1 MSFHLILKYF
11 PDLNDDS
18 KEKMKNLFNLYENV
32 NKKVNLIS
40 RKDFDFFYERH
51 VLHSLSISKVFR
63 FKNNDDVMDLG
74 TGGGFP
80 GIPLAILFPDSNF
93 FLVDSIKKKI
103 DCLSKIVLDLNLPN
117 VKVIN
122 ARSETLDYKFDFII
136 SRAVA
141 SLSKL
146 DSWTKGKFKNNQRN
160 GLICLKGGDLRNE
173 IKGFENRLKTF
184 NISNFFEEDF
194 FSSKKI
200 IFLEEKK

>member
-18 KEKMKNLFNLYENV
+18 KEKMKKLFNLYENV

-40 RKDFDFFYERH
+40 RKDFNFFYERH
-51 VLHSLSISKVFR
+51 VLHSLSISKVFG
-63 FKNNDDVMDLG
+63 FKNNDDIMDLG

-80 GIPLAILFPDSNF
+80 GLPLAILFPGSNF
-93 FLVDSIKKKI
+93 FLVDSIKKKT
-103 DCLSKIVLDLNLPN
+103 DCLSEIVLDLNLPN

-146 DSWTKGKFKNNQRN
+146 DFWTKGKFKNNQRN

-200 IFLEEKK
+200 IFLDSKK